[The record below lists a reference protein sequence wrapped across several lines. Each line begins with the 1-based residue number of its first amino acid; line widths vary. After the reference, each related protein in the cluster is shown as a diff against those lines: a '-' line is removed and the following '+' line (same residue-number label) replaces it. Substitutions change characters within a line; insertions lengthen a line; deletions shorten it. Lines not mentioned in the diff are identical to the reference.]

1 MKIIKLKEAKRYQ
14 LHDLFNLFGLD
25 DDQDNKKFQKIIEKL
40 LLIKILKRVK
50 PQKNLIEI
58 DPNWFNYKNWY
69 QFNYVGIFLID
80 QLSFFVYPK
89 YISDQAI
96 ANDAQNNYVKFKQII
111 KVILKYQNH
120 ALKEQFSGSE
130 VNQNFNLLKFTID
143 LFNNYHQHGLYYS
156 DQIFTKLNGKGPI
169 LWKQTISQQM
179 AYWSNQK
186 PIYLNLVTR
195 EKNIDQTNLL
205 TKLHQVIL
213 SQCSFTLENVLK
225 VLNFG
230 TIIFV
235 SDQISDLGSW
245 DYLVYELELELK
257 SQFINWKQEVLK
269 QMLNYLK
276 KDYDKQNEIDF
287 AFLGTHFFHVIWEHV
302 CATVYQSDLNKTI
315 RDLKL
320 QPVNPLDLDKTL
332 KQIIVKPVWNNVE
345 VNQTLQPDLIIIK
358 KGRVFIYDAKYYA
371 IKFGPNLVKNNPGI
385 QDLKKQYLYEL
396 AYQELIQ
403 LNNLKLEANGFLFP
417 SDADEDQELG
427 IAKID
432 LFPWFTLKQTSNL
445 FKLQELKII
454 LKSAS
459 QIYAAYLKQ

>member
-14 LHDLFNLFGLD
+14 LHDLLNLFGLD

-40 LLIKILKRVK
+40 LLIKILKKVK
-50 PQKNLIEI
+50 PQKNPIEI

-111 KVILKYQNH
+111 NVILKFQNH

-130 VNQNFNLLKFTID
+130 VNQSFNLLKFTID

-156 DQIFTKLNGKGPI
+156 DQVFTKLNGKGSI
-169 LWKQTISQQM
+169 LWKQTISQQV
-179 AYWSNQK
+179 AYWTNQQ
-186 PIYLNLVTR
+186 PIYLNLITR
-195 EKNIDQTNLL
+195 EKNIDQVNLL

-213 SQCSFTLENVLK
+213 SQCSFVLENVLK
-225 VLNFG
+225 VLNFE

-235 SDQISDLGSW
+235 PDQVSDLGSW

-257 SQFINWKQEVLK
+257 NQFINWKQEVLK

-276 KDYDKQNEIDF
+276 KDYGKQNEIDF

-320 QPVNPLDLDKTL
+320 QPVNRLDLDKTL

-358 KGRVFIYDAKYYA
+358 KRPSFHLWCQVLCHQIW
-371 IKFGPNLVKNNPGI
+371 PNLVKNNPGI

-454 LKSAS
+454 FKSAS